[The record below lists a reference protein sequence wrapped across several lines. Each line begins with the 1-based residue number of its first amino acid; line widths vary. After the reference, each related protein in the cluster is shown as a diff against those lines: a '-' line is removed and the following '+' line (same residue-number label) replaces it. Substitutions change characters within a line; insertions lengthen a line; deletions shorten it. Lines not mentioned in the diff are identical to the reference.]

1 MHMTVKIF
9 IKRKVQDQNAVE
21 LTLLLKRL
29 RALTLEQPGYISGET
44 LTRID
49 KKDEC
54 MVVSTWRSVEDWNS
68 WVNNPKRIEIQ
79 MQIDKL
85 LGQET
90 DYAMYSA

>member
-1 MHMTVKIF
+1 MTVKIF
-9 IKRKVQDQNAVE
+9 IKRKVQDENVTK
-21 LTLLLKRL
+21 LTLLLKQL

-44 LTRID
+44 LNRID

-68 WVNNPKRIEIQ
+68 WVNNPKRNEIQ
-79 MQIDKL
+79 TEIDKL
-85 LGQET
+85 LGEET

>member
-1 MHMTVKIF
+1 
-9 IKRKVQDQNAVE
+9 
-21 LTLLLKRL
+21 L

-44 LTRID
+44 LNRID
-49 KKDEC
+49 VKDEC

-79 MQIDKL
+79 TQIDKL
-85 LGQET
+85 LDQET

>member
-1 MHMTVKIF
+1 MTVKIF
-9 IKRKVQDQNAVE
+9 IKRKVQDQDAAQ

-54 MVVSTWRSVEDWNS
+54 MVISTWRSVEDWNN
-68 WVNNPKRIEIQ
+68 WVNAPKRIEIQ
-79 MQIDKL
+79 SQVDKM

-90 DYAMYSA
+90 DYAMYIA

>member
-1 MHMTVKIF
+1 MTVKIF
-9 IKRKVQDQNAVE
+9 IKRKVQDQNAME
-21 LTLLLKRL
+21 LTLLLKKL

-49 KKDEC
+49 KKDEY
-54 MVVSTWRSVEDWNS
+54 MVISSWRSVEDWNS
-68 WVNNPKRIEIQ
+68 WVNNPKRIEVQ

>member
-1 MHMTVKIF
+1 MTVKIF
-9 IKRKVQDQNAVE
+9 IKRKVQDQNAME
-21 LTLLLKRL
+21 LTLLLKKL

-44 LTRID
+44 LDRID

-54 MVVSTWRSVEDWNS
+54 MVISSWRSVEDWNS

-85 LGQET
+85 LG
-90 DYAMYSA
+90 AGNRVRNV

>member
-1 MHMTVKIF
+1 MTVKIF
-9 IKRKVQDQNAVE
+9 IKRKVQETDVMT

-44 LTRID
+44 LNRID

-54 MVVSTWRSVEDWNS
+54 MVISTWRSVEDWNA

-79 MQIDKL
+79 TEIDKL

-90 DYAMYSA
+90 DYAMYGA